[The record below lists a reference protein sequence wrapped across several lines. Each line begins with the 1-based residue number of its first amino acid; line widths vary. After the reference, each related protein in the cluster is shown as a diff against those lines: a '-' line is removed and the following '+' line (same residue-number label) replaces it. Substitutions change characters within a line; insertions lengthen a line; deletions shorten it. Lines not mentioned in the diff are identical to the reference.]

1 MDKKVSIIIP
11 VYNVEKYLERCLESI
26 LNNTYKNIEIILVN
40 DGSTDNSQNIINE
53 YVKKYPN
60 LVIGKVQENQGPAE
74 ARNVAMDMATGEYIM
89 FIDSDDFV
97 EKDYI
102 EKYLEPLDDDDY
114 DLIIGGYYKS
124 NDEKILYTVPLKD
137 EPWSMYMVMGPY
149 ARLYKKSFLKEN
161 NINFI
166 KVNIGEDI
174 YFNLQANAMAKKV
187 KVLEYVGYHWYLNTN
202 SISNTVHKD
211 IKNVEIDKMLNASYD
226 SLKEKNA
233 ITDKNYE
240 LLELY
245 FFNFIIWALQ
255 WTTQK
260 TKFKEMAKEYD
271 KLFKWLEER
280 FPNYKKSKLIGITKP
295 KGERLQ
301 IRLMFWIFM
310 ILHKMHLGKIAVF
323 IFSRIR

>member
-11 VYNVEKYLERCLESI
+11 VYNVEKYLERCLDSI

-53 YVKKYPN
+53 YVKKYPQII
-60 LVIGKVQENQGPAE
+60 IGKQQENKGPAE
-74 ARNVAMDMATGEYIM
+74 ARNVAMKIATGEYIM
-89 FIDSDDFV
+89 FVDSDDFV

-102 EKYLEPLDDDDY
+102 EKYLDTLKEDDY
-114 DLIIGGYYKS
+114 DLVIGGYFKS
-124 NDEKILYTVPLKD
+124 NDEKVLYTVPLKD

-149 ARLYKKSFLKEN
+149 ARLYKKTFLEEN
-161 NINFI
+161 DINFI

-202 SISNTVHKD
+202 SISNTMHKD
-211 IKNVEIDKMLNASYD
+211 IRNVEIDKMLNASYD
-226 SLKEKNA
+226 KLKERNA

-245 FFNFIIWALQ
+245 YFNFIIWVLQ

-280 FPNYKKSKLIGITKP
+280 FPNYKRNKLIGITKP

-301 IRLMFWIFM
+301 VRIMFFGFM
-310 ILHKMHLGKIAVF
+310 ILHKMHLGKFVVF

>member
-11 VYNVEKYLERCLESI
+11 VYNVEKYLARCLDSI
-26 LNNTYKNIEIILVN
+26 LNNTYKNIEIILIN
-40 DGSTDNSQNIINE
+40 DGSIDNSQKIINE
-53 YVKKYPN
+53 YSEKYPN
-60 LVIGKVQENQGPAE
+60 LIIAKKQENKGPAE
-74 ARNVAMDMATGEYIM
+74 ARNVAMEIATGEYIM
-89 FIDSDDFV
+89 FVDSDDFV

-102 EKYLEPLDDDDY
+102 EKYLEPLEEDDY
-114 DLIIGGYYKS
+114 DLVIGGYYKS

-161 NINFI
+161 NIKFI

-202 SISNTVHKD
+202 SISNTMHKD

-245 FFNFIIWALQ
+245 FFNFIIWVLQ

-280 FPNYKKSKLIGITKP
+280 FPNYKKNKLIGITKP

-301 IRLMFWIFM
+301 VRLMFFIFM
-310 ILHKMHLGKIAVF
+310 ILHKMHLGKFAVF